1 MILLSN
7 GGDNTHR
14 AAKSSDTI
22 VVGTVDGIA
31 ILDRSGKG
39 WELAH
44 RALAGCFVSAVTAAA
59 DGTLF
64 AATHGVGVAR
74 SRDGGHTWAWV
85 NNGIDR
91 HDLWAARAG
100 KLQGRDVVLVGS
112 LPAHV
117 YISEDAG
124 DSWREL
130 TALREVAGVSGWC
143 FPPPPRVG
151 HVKDIVIDGDR
162 LLVGI
167 EIGALLMS
175 TDFGKTFTDLH
186 IDPNVAD
193 NDVHRI
199 LVTPT
204 RPNRIMVA
212 NGLVGVMTSED
223 NGKTWRKNPMPAEAN
238 YPDPVVVH
246 PDEPDLLFLT
256 AGVGWPPHWYKAG
269 RARGK
274 MFRSRDGGQTWERLL
289 GGLPNGQRATFSA
302 LTIETWKGGYGL
314 YAADTDG
321 QVFESLDGGDTWTI
335 IADVAPVSKGE
346 FYRGLR
352 KDRVP
357 LATVDDV
364 SINPIAAARHAEL
377 GFT

>member
-14 AAKSSDTI
+14 ATRRSDTI

-31 ILDRSGKG
+31 VLARSKSG
-39 WELAH
+39 WGLAH
-44 RALAGCFVSAVTAAA
+44 RALVGCFVSAVTSSE

-74 SRDGGHTWAWV
+74 SRDAGKTWAWV
-85 NNGIDR
+85 NDGIDR
-91 HDLWAARAG
+91 HDLWSARAG
-100 KLQGRDVVLVGS
+100 RLKGKDVVLVGS

-117 YISEDAG
+117 YISENAG

-130 TALREVAGVSGWC
+130 TALRKVASVKGWC

-162 LLVGI
+162 LMVGI
-167 EIGALLMS
+167 EIGALLTS
-175 TDFGKTFTDLH
+175 TDFGETFEDLH
-186 IDPNVAD
+186 VDPQVGE
-193 NDVHRI
+193 NDIHRI
-199 LVTPT
+199 LVNQA
-204 RPNRIMVA
+204 RPNRIVIA

-223 NGKTWRKNPMPAEAN
+223 NGKTWHKNPMPPDAN
-238 YPDPVVVH
+238 YPDPIVIHPEH
-246 PDEPDLLFLT
+246 PDLVFLS
-256 AGVGWPPHWYKAG
+256 AGVGWPPHWYKLG

-274 MFRSRDGGQTWERLL
+274 LFRSRDAGQTWERLL

-302 LTIETWKGGYGL
+302 LTIETWSGGYGL

-321 QVFESLDGGDTWTI
+321 QIFESLDGGNTWGI

-346 FYRGLR
+346 FYRGLV

-364 SINPIAAARHAEL
+364 TVNPSAAARLDAVKV
-377 GFT
+377 

>member
-7 GGDNTHR
+7 GGDNSHR
-14 AAKSSDTI
+14 AAARSDTMI
-22 VVGTVDGIA
+22 VGTVDGIA
-31 ILDRSGKG
+31 ILQHSEKG

-44 RALAGCFVSAVTAAA
+44 RSLAGCFVSAVTRAA

-74 SRDGGHTWAWV
+74 SRDGGRNWEWV

-91 HDLWAARAG
+91 HDLWSARAG
-100 KLQGRDVVLVGS
+100 KLQGRDVVLVGA

-117 YISEDAG
+117 YISEDNG

-130 TALREVAGVSGWC
+130 TALREVASVKDWC

-162 LLVGI
+162 LFVGI
-167 EIGALLMS
+167 EIGALLVS
-175 TDFGKTFTDLH
+175 TDFGKTFTDLKV
-186 IDPNVAD
+186 DPNVPD
-193 NDVHRI
+193 NDIHRI
-199 LVTPT
+199 LVNPA
-204 RPNRIMVA
+204 RPNRILIA
-212 NGLVGVMTSED
+212 NGIVGVMTSD
-223 NGKTWRKNPMPAEAN
+223 DKGKTWRKNPMPPDAN
-238 YPDPVVVH
+238 YPDPIVIH
-246 PDEPDLLFLT
+246 PDDPDLIFLT
-256 AGVGWPPHWYKAG
+256 AGVGWPPHWYKLG

-274 MFRSRDGGQTWERLL
+274 MYRSRDAGETWERLL

-302 LTIETWKGGYGL
+302 LTIETWQGGYAL
-314 YAADTDG
+314 YAADSDG
-321 QVFESLDGGDTWTI
+321 QVFESLDGGDSWTI
-335 IADVAPVSKGE
+335 IADVPPVSKGE

-364 SINPIAAARHAEL
+364 NINPAAKARHATL
-377 GFT
+377 GFK